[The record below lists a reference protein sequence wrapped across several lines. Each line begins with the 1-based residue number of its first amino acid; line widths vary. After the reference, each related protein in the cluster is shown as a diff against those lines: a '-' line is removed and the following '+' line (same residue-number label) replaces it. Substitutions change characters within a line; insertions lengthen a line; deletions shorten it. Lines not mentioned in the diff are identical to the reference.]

1 MNVFIFFIECSIGN
15 VTHTLFAPQ
24 VMYVCNGDLVLFQ
37 TTTKPYFNDYPLK
50 SFHENKIKKL
60 KQRYGNRSRGVQR
73 VLTISVFVGFKMACV
88 KGVKN
93 VFPI

>member
-1 MNVFIFFIECSIGN
+1 MSFMECSIGN

-60 KQRYGNRSRGVQR
+60 KKGTEIDSA
-73 VLTISVFVGFKMACV
+73 AC
-88 KGVKN
+88 KEC
-93 VFPI
+93 